1 MAGNID
7 DRKYTSL
14 QIWCAAGVNLSGG
27 RTKDGGDI
35 VGASI
40 FYHDVPIDS
49 DRNIKS
55 PTKKSKPHN
64 ELEVEEAEDPVAKLD
79 EELAEGKRL
88 VEEAERY
95 TWNIYVDCFH
105 HIITEYLNDD
115 RSSTY
120 PFDFKG
126 RQSKRN
132 HRMFGFAPQHM
143 QYQKSPSSMRTP
155 QQMSWK
161 LFKCVLLTYYALL
174 VCLEPKRVIIGKLL
188 ICW

>member
-1 MAGNID
+1 M
-7 DRKYTSL
+7 
-14 QIWCAAGVNLSGG
+14 SGG

-40 FYHDVPIDS
+40 FYHDVPIHS

-95 TWNIYVDCFH
+95 IWNVFFILFIIY
-105 HIITEYLNDD
+105 
-115 RSSTY
+115 
-120 PFDFKG
+120 
-126 RQSKRN
+126 
-132 HRMFGFAPQHM
+132 
-143 QYQKSPSSMRTP
+143 
-155 QQMSWK
+155 
-161 LFKCVLLTYYALL
+161 
-174 VCLEPKRVIIGKLL
+174 
-188 ICW
+188 

>member
-1 MAGNID
+1 M
-7 DRKYTSL
+7 

-49 DRNIKS
+49 HRNIKS

-95 TWNIYVDCFH
+95 TWNVYHDSFNYI
-105 HIITEYLNDD
+105 
-115 RSSTY
+115 
-120 PFDFKG
+120 
-126 RQSKRN
+126 
-132 HRMFGFAPQHM
+132 
-143 QYQKSPSSMRTP
+143 
-155 QQMSWK
+155 
-161 LFKCVLLTYYALL
+161 LTY
-174 VCLEPKRVIIGKLL
+174 
-188 ICW
+188 

>member
-1 MAGNID
+1 M
-7 DRKYTSL
+7 
-14 QIWCAAGVNLSGG
+14 SGG

-40 FYHDVPIDS
+40 FYHDVPLDS

-95 TWNIYVDCFH
+95 TWNIYF
-105 HIITEYLNDD
+105 ISFLSYITESLSSD

-120 PFDFKG
+120 IFDFEGK
-126 RQSKRN
+126 QSKRN

-143 QYQKSPSSMRTP
+143 QYQKSP
-155 QQMSWK
+155 
-161 LFKCVLLTYYALL
+161 
-174 VCLEPKRVIIGKLL
+174 
-188 ICW
+188 

>member
-1 MAGNID
+1 M
-7 DRKYTSL
+7 

-95 TWNIYVDCFH
+95 TWNVYFDSFY
-105 HIITEYLNDD
+105 HIIQSLSSD
-115 RSSTY
+115 RYSTY
-120 PFDFKG
+120 TFDSKG
-126 RQSKRN
+126 KQSKRN
-132 HRMFGFAPQHM
+132 RRMFGFAPQHM
-143 QYQKSPSSMRTP
+143 QYQKSPSSMPTP

-188 ICW
+188 ICCQLTD